1 MEVVRDGL
9 PEIQF
14 IHIHRIIV
22 IGLREAF
29 PHKVLT

>member
-9 PEIQF
+9 QEIQF
-14 IHIHRIIV
+14 IHIHRIII

-29 PHKVLT
+29 HLKILT